1 MSAGKPMEE
10 CTNHC
15 GAPVVRRGMCPV
27 CAAQRREAAA
37 VARQRIAEIRVACKV
52 ELPQH
57 VEPVAPPPPT
67 RPVERLTLPP
77 LPKPPERPARAPK
90 PVRTAADMAREPKR
104 VVAPPRPPAVPR
116 LPPVLEVDESAPV
129 GCCRLRGCG
138 RRISYRGVCE
148 NHRKVLAS
156 RGRTDLMLLTG
167 RNTAPRDDLRPK
179 ILEAIAAEPGL
190 TPQRIQ
196 ALTGATKNEVAGQ
209 LMLLRRR
216 GLVACPFRGTYALP
230 GVTVEPV
237 QVTDRIL
244 EYLRAK
250 GTPQRPFLAQDALGL
265 SDASMSAALAR
276 LRDERKIRRG
286 RNGVYGDAI
295 WLPVQP

>member
-1 MSAGKPMEE
+1 MSTGKPTFE
-10 CTNHC
+10 CTLCGDPTPTRGHC
-15 GAPVVRRGMCPV
+15 AP
-27 CAAQRREAAA
+27 CAAQRRAAA
-37 VARQRIAEIRVACKV
+37 AAAHQRIAEIRVECRV

-77 LPKPPERPARAPK
+77 LPKPPEKPASAPK
-90 PVRTAADMAREPKR
+90 PVQAAADMAREPKR
-104 VVAPPRPPAVPR
+104 VVAPPKPPAAPR

-156 RGRTDLMLLTG
+156 RGRTDLMLPTG

-196 ALTGATKNEVAGQ
+196 ALTGATKNEVGGQ

-230 GVTVEPV
+230 GVKVEPV

-244 EYLRAK
+244 EHLRAK
-250 GTPQRPFLAQDALGL
+250 GTPQRPFWAQDALGL

-295 WLPVQP
+295 WLPDSP

>member
-1 MSAGKPMEE
+1 M
-10 CTNHC
+10 
-15 GAPVVRRGMCPV
+15 
-27 CAAQRREAAA
+27 
-37 VARQRIAEIRVACKV
+37 
-52 ELPQH
+52 LP
-57 VEPVAPPPPT
+57 
-67 RPVERLTLPP
+67 
-77 LPKPPERPARAPK
+77 
-90 PVRTAADMAREPKR
+90 
-104 VVAPPRPPAVPR
+104 
-116 LPPVLEVDESAPV
+116 
-129 GCCRLRGCG
+129 
-138 RRISYRGVCE
+138 
-148 NHRKVLAS
+148 
-156 RGRTDLMLLTG
+156 TG
-167 RNTAPRDDLRPK
+167 RNTAPRDDLRPL

-196 ALTGATKNEVAGQ
+196 ALTGATKNEVGGQ

-230 GVTVEPV
+230 GVKVEPV

-244 EYLRAK
+244 EHLRAK
-250 GTPQRPFLAQDALGL
+250 GTPQRPFWVQDALGL

>member
-1 MSAGKPMEE
+1 MFE
-10 CTNHC
+10 CTFCHEPT
-15 GAPVVRRGMCPV
+15 ARRGMCPE
-27 CAAQRREAAA
+27 CADIRRAAAA
-37 VARQRIAEIRVACKV
+37 VAHQRIAEIRVACRV

-67 RPVERLTLPP
+67 RPVEPIRLAP
-77 LPKPPERPARAPK
+77 LPEKPASAPK
-90 PVRTAADMAREPKR
+90 PVQAAPDMAREPRR
-104 VVAPPRPPAVPR
+104 VVAPPRPPAAPR
-116 LPPVLEVDESAPV
+116 LPLVLEVDESAPV
-129 GCCRLRGCG
+129 GCCRLRDCG
-138 RRISYRGVCE
+138 RPVSYRGVCE
-148 NHRKVLAS
+148 NHRKMLAS
-156 RGRTDLMLLTG
+156 RGRTDLMLPTG
-167 RNTAPRDDLRPK
+167 RNTAPRDDLRPL
-179 ILEAIAAEPGL
+179 ILEAVAAEPGL

-196 ALTGATKNEVAGQ
+196 ALTGATKNEVGGQ

-230 GVTVEPV
+230 GVKVEPV

-244 EYLRAK
+244 EHLRAK
-250 GTPQRPFLAQDALGL
+250 GTPQRPFWAQDALGL

-295 WLPVQP
+295 WLPVQA